1 MAKTMNIKNYN
12 GEKIIIG
19 ADASS
24 VVLEYNG
31 LNKIETTTAGVN
43 ITGAIY
49 VNGSEFTGG
58 GGDSYANADVD
69 AHLNQSDP
77 TTGHVLSWNGTDYA
91 WVAQAGSGSSY
102 SDSDA
107 VAAVVASDLDMAG
120 NKVLFG
126 NVYSALGDLPDANSY
141 HGMFAHVHGTGA
153 AYFAHSGAW
162 VELQNAGG
170 GGGSLPS
177 RTSPAGS
184 TSSLADEAS
193 GDLDLTGFKA
203 YSLFTV
209 TTDKAAWV
217 RIYANA
223 ATRSADN
230 SRGEGTDPTPDAGVI
245 AEVITTGA
253 QTVIISPGVIG
264 FNLEASPTT
273 SIPCRV
279 TNKSGSTGAVQ
290 VTLNVLQLE
299 A

>member
-1 MAKTMNIKNYN
+1 MNIKNYN

-58 GGDSYANADVD
+58 EGGSYANADVD

-77 TTGHVLSWNGTDYA
+77 TTGHILSWNGTDYA

-126 NVYSALGDLPDANSY
+126 NVYPAVSDLPSASSY

-170 GGGSLPS
+170 GGSLPTRS
-177 RTSPAGS
+177 NAAGTATSVAN
-184 TSSLADEAS
+184 DVIV
-193 GDLDLTGFKA
+193 DLDITGFKS
-203 YSLFTV
+203 YNLMSI
-209 TTDKAAWV
+209 TTSAAAWV
-217 RIYANA
+217 RIYATNA
-223 ATRSADN
+223 ARSADN
-230 SRGEGTDPTPDAGVI
+230 SRNELTDPAPDAGVI

-253 QTVIISPGVIG
+253 QTVMISPGAIG
-264 FNLEASPTT
+264 YNLEATPTT
-273 SIPCRV
+273 NIPV
-279 TNKSGSTGAVQ
+279 KITNKSGSAAAIT